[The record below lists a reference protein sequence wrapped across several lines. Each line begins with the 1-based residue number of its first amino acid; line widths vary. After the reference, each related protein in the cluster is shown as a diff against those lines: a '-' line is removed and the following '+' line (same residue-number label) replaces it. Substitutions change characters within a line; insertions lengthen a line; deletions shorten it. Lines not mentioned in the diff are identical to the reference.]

1 MSHRLSFLTTFLVG
15 QHVFFSVACPP
26 IVYSAPV
33 GGNSY
38 CGLFLHM
45 QIEALKS
52 ASVHIADS
60 PADMGVT
67 MRHAMEKAGK
77 L

>member
-1 MSHRLSFLTTFLVG
+1 MFSSLWHVHLLYTLPQWVG
-15 QHVFFSVACPP
+15 TDTVVC
-26 IVYSAPV
+26 
-33 GGNSY
+33 
-38 CGLFLHM
+38 LFLHV

-67 MRHAMEKAGK
+67 MRRAMEKAGK

>member
-1 MSHRLSFLTTFLVG
+1 MSTYCIL
-15 QHVFFSVACPP
+15 CP
-26 IVYSAPV
+26 S

-38 CGLFLHM
+38 CGLFLHV

-67 MRHAMEKAGK
+67 MRRAMEKAGK